1 MNARVCSYVCYQR
14 AVNSR
19 AWAVYPLL
27 TAKLALCLSLSHK
40 LYWLDIALKLNDTSA
55 SAPATIA
62 NPASVD
68 RNLDESIRQY
78 ACYIFFC
85 TCQ

>member
-27 TAKLALCLSLSHK
+27 TAKIALCLSLSHK

-55 SAPATIA
+55 PASAHATIA

-68 RNLDESIRQY
+68 TNLDENTRQH
-78 ACYIFFC
+78 ACYIFF
-85 TCQ
+85 